1 MKQFIWHIGDM
12 EVNMSETSPT
22 DIRKKLLELQNELLK
37 GVIEKGEQ
45 PPQNSENKQAVKEPI
60 ANSPRTKE
68 VHPIDENGLAAILKE
83 MYKNQVKIITLLQ
96 EINNKIK

>member
-1 MKQFIWHIGDM
+1 
-12 EVNMSETSPT
+12 MSETSQT

-45 PPQNSENKQAVKEPI
+45 PPQHLENKPAVKEPVNGNQP
-60 ANSPRTKE
+60 ARES
-68 VHPIDENGLAAILKE
+68 HSLDENGLAALLKE

-96 EINNKIK
+96 EINNKMK